1 MAKQQ
6 TNRCK
11 WHPKVLVQITSF
23 VSPVRVSPPLMGCG
37 VSRFDNAG
45 EDRQSRQL
53 RLVERK
59 NGHGVVISKP
69 LPADG
74 NGDDSSKGKVRF
86 DESGRDRHKD
96 EFPEDDESYIP
107 HTLSFRVYCN
117 TSSDDNI
124 QDDRNTGN
132 MMDKQEEGAES
143 HKGSSTRSGRRGKIG
158 KGLKCILRG

>member
-1 MAKQQ
+1 
-6 TNRCK
+6 
-11 WHPKVLVQITSF
+11 
-23 VSPVRVSPPLMGCG
+23 MGCG

-59 NGHGVVISKP
+59 NGHAAVISKP

-86 DESGRDRHKD
+86 DERGRDSHKD
-96 EFPEDDESYIP
+96 EYPDDDESYIP
-107 HTLSFRVYCN
+107 HSLSFRVYCN
-117 TSSDDNI
+117 SSSDDNI

-132 MMDKQEEGAES
+132 MMDKQEGGAES
-143 HKGSSTRSGRRGKIG
+143 HKV
-158 KGLKCILRG
+158 

>member
-1 MAKQQ
+1 ME
-6 TNRCK
+6 
-11 WHPKVLVQITSF
+11 
-23 VSPVRVSPPLMGCG
+23 
-37 VSRFDNAG
+37 G

-69 LPADG
+69 LPADD

-96 EFPEDDESYIP
+96 ECLEDDKSYIP

-117 TSSDDNI
+117 SSSDDNI

-143 HKGSSTRSGRRGKIG
+143 HKILKDQHNVPCSFVVVSGKNKPMKTGM
-158 KGLKCILRG
+158 